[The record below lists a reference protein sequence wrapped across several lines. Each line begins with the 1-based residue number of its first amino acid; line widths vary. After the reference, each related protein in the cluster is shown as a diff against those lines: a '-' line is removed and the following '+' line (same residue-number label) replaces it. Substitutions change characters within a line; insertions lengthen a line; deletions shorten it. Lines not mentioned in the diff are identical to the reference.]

1 MMLWGAIVH
10 VANLYECVMVLSD
23 KECPPSI
30 NTCIERSRLKSGNVL
45 IMRMCAW
52 LLKSLV
58 DDELMMKDGGAER
71 RYP

>member
-1 MMLWGAIVH
+1 
-10 VANLYECVMVLSD
+10 MVLSD